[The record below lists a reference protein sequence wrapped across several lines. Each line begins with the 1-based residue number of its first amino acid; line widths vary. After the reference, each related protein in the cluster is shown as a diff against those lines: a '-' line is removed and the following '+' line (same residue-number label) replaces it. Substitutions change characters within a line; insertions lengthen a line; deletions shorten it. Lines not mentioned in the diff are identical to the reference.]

1 MNIRS
6 VVHLDKL
13 LTLNLNQVLSGFAA
27 RGGGGVAEAGKGHR
41 PRLQGLYT
49 QGFAVAAFGVM
60 VAYRR
65 VAFSHGDDC
74 GERKSR

>member
-13 LTLNLNQVLSGFAA
+13 LTLNLNQVLSGFGV
-27 RGGGGVAEAGKGHR
+27 RGGVAEAGKGHR

-74 GERKSR
+74 GERKGR